1 MIVNPQNAVRHIFRV
16 APGAAHGI
24 RQPLLTGSLMAI
36 VVLVALIASV
46 PASAQT
52 TPEAPAL
59 CIEESG
65 NCGSVVPVSAGAK
78 KWNPGHYIKPQGNHS
93 KADQADYYAAVTRQI
108 ASVNDSPEIKGALI
122 GYAWGAI
129 EPTTGNY
136 NWDPIYTHLNY
147 LSARGK
153 KLMIMILVKCF
164 HTDCTNLAPSDMKSE
179 VFVTE
184 RSSPTSIV
192 EVWEE
197 KNMDVFITMMDALA
211 AEFDDNPAVEMVMGT
226 ESAPSLQ
233 GSTPASF
240 TSDGFATQLKRMY
253 SAQAAAFKDTN
264 VIGNVNFLGGQV
276 SGLIEHA
283 YQVGAGRGMADIF
296 DSSGAFV
303 FRGECSNKDCGVRD
317 YRGLVPHL
325 GIVSDPTLRGKH
337 SPDTDTPAEVI
348 AYGVA
353 NAITHYAWVGNE
365 SGEDSWPNVV
375 AAIEAANPDG
385 HTACPTVYS
394 KGCK

>member
-1 MIVNPQNAVRHIFRV
+1 MIVHLQNTVRHIFRV
-16 APGAAHGI
+16 TPGAAQGFG
-24 RQPLLTGSLMAI
+24 QPFLTASSMAI
-36 VVLVALIASV
+36 AVLVALIASA

-52 TPEAPAL
+52 TPEAPSL

-65 NCGSVVPVSAGAK
+65 NCGSPVTVTAGAK

-93 KADQADYYAAVTRQI
+93 KADQANYMSAVTSQI
-108 ASVNDSPEIKGALI
+108 AKVNDSPEIKGALI

-129 EPTTGNY
+129 EPKTGTY
-136 NWDPIYTHLNY
+136 DWGPIYTHLNY

-153 KLMIMILVKCF
+153 KLMIMVLVKCF
-164 HTDCTNLAPSDMKSE
+164 HTDCTYLAPSDMKSE
-179 VFVTE
+179 VFLTE
-184 RSSPTSIV
+184 RSPSTSIV

-197 KNMDVFITMMDALA
+197 KNMDVFIAMMDALA
-211 AEFDDNPAVEMVMGT
+211 AEFDGNPAVEMVMGT

-240 TSDGFATQLKRMY
+240 TSAGFATQLKRMY
-253 SAQAAAFKDTN
+253 SAQAAAFKNTN

-296 DSSGAFV
+296 DSSGGLV
-303 FRGECSNKDCGVRD
+303 FRGECSNNECGVRD
-317 YRGLVPHL
+317 YRGQVPHL

-337 SPDTDTPAEVI
+337 SASTDTPAEVI

-365 SGEDSWPNVV
+365 SGEDSWASIVDV
-375 AAIEAANPDG
+375 IEATNPDG
-385 HTACPTVYS
+385 HTACPKVYS